1 MDLAT
6 INEMWAKDSK
16 IDDVMLDQ
24 SSIKIPQL
32 HQKYLTLL
40 TEFQLL
46 QKRKSQDLKKL
57 QHRKWLYYS
66 GKAAPEEYEDK
77 PFDYKVMKSD
87 VPNWVS
93 VDDDICKVEMQ
104 LDYYYA
110 VIRTLEE
117 ILKQVHQMSY
127 NIKNCIQWRSFVGG
141 VW

>member
-1 MDLAT
+1 
-6 INEMWAKDSK
+6 MWSKDSK
-16 IDDVMLDQ
+16 IDDVMLDNA
-24 SSIKIPQL
+24 SLAIPQL

-40 TEFQLL
+40 TEFNLL
-46 QKRKSQDLKKL
+46 QKKKSQDLKKL
-57 QHRKWLYYS
+57 QHKKWLYYS

-77 PFDYKVMKSD
+77 PFQYKVMKSD

-104 LDYYYA
+104 LDYYNA

-127 NIKNCIQWRSFVGG
+127 NIRNSIQWRSFVGG
-141 VW
+141 GA

>member
-1 MDLAT
+1 
-6 INEMWAKDSK
+6 MWSKDSK
-16 IDDVMLDQ
+16 IDDVMLDNA
-24 SSIKIPQL
+24 SLAIPQL

-40 TEFQLL
+40 TEFNLL
-46 QKRKSQDLKKL
+46 QKKKSQDLKKL
-57 QHRKWLYYS
+57 QHKKWLYYS

-77 PFDYKVMKSD
+77 PFQYKVMKSD

-104 LDYYYA
+104 LDYYNA

-127 NIKNCIQWRSFVGG
+127 NIKNSIQWRSFVGG
-141 VW
+141 GV

>member
-1 MDLAT
+1 
-6 INEMWAKDSK
+6 MWLKDSK
-16 IDDVMLDQ
+16 IDDVMLDNA
-24 SSIKIPQL
+24 SLAIPQL

-40 TEFQLL
+40 TEFNLL

-57 QHRKWLYYS
+57 QHKKWLYYS

-77 PFDYKVMKSD
+77 PFQYKVMKSD

-104 LDYYYA
+104 LDYYNA

-127 NIKNCIQWRSFVGG
+127 NIRNSIQWRSFVGG
-141 VW
+141 GA

>member
-1 MDLAT
+1 MNLEI
-6 INEMWAKDSK
+6 INEMWLKDSK
-16 IDDVMLDQ
+16 IDDVMLDNA
-24 SSIKIPQL
+24 SLAIPQL

-40 TEFQLL
+40 TEFNLL
-46 QKRKSQDLKKL
+46 HKRKSQDLKKL
-57 QHRKWLYYS
+57 QHKKWLYYS
-66 GKAAPEEYEDK
+66 GKAMPEEYEDK
-77 PFDYKVMKSD
+77 PFHYKVMKSD

-104 LDYYYA
+104 LDYYNA

-141 VW
+141 GV

>member
-1 MDLAT
+1 
-6 INEMWAKDSK
+6 MWLKDSK
-16 IDDVMLDQ
+16 IDDVMLDNA
-24 SSIKIPQL
+24 SLAIPQL

-40 TEFQLL
+40 TEFNLL
-46 QKRKSQDLKKL
+46 QKKKSQDLKKL
-57 QHRKWLYYS
+57 QHKKWLYYS

-77 PFDYKVMKSD
+77 PFQYKVMKSD

-104 LDYYYA
+104 LDYYNA

-127 NIKNCIQWRSFVGG
+127 NIKNSIQWRSFVGG
-141 VW
+141 GV

>member
-1 MDLAT
+1 
-6 INEMWAKDSK
+6 MWSKDSK
-16 IDDVMLDQ
+16 IDDVMLDNA
-24 SSIKIPQL
+24 SLAIPQL

-40 TEFQLL
+40 TEFNLL

-57 QHRKWLYYS
+57 QHKKWLYYS

-77 PFDYKVMKSD
+77 PFQYKVMKSD

-104 LDYYYA
+104 LDYYNA

-141 VW
+141 GV

>member
-1 MDLAT
+1 MNLET
-6 INEMWAKDSK
+6 INVMWSKDSK
-16 IDDVMLDQ
+16 IDDVMLDNA
-24 SSIKIPQL
+24 SLAIPQL

-40 TEFQLL
+40 TEFNLL

-57 QHRKWLYYS
+57 QHKKWLYYS

-77 PFDYKVMKSD
+77 PFQYKVMKSD

-104 LDYYYA
+104 LDYYNA

-127 NIKNCIQWRSFVGG
+127 NIKNSIQWRAFVGG
-141 VW
+141 T

>member
-1 MDLAT
+1 
-6 INEMWAKDSK
+6 MWSKDSK
-16 IDDVMLDQ
+16 IDDVMLDNA
-24 SSIKIPQL
+24 SLAIPQL

-40 TEFQLL
+40 TEFNLL
-46 QKRKSQDLKKL
+46 QKKKSQDLKKL
-57 QHRKWLYYS
+57 QHKKWLYYS

-77 PFDYKVMKSD
+77 PFQYKVMKSD

-104 LDYYYA
+104 LDYYNA

-127 NIKNCIQWRSFVGG
+127 NIKNSIQWRSFIGGG
-141 VW
+141 V

>member
-141 VW
+141 V

>member
-1 MDLAT
+1 
-6 INEMWAKDSK
+6 MWLKDSK
-16 IDDVMLDQ
+16 IDDVMLDNA
-24 SSIKIPQL
+24 SLAIPQL

-40 TEFQLL
+40 TEFNLL

-57 QHRKWLYYS
+57 QHKKWLYYS

-77 PFDYKVMKSD
+77 PFQYKVMKSD

-104 LDYYYA
+104 LDYYNA
-110 VIRTLEE
+110 VNRTLEE

-127 NIKNCIQWRSFVGG
+127 NIRNSIQWRSFVGG
-141 VW
+141 GA

>member
-1 MDLAT
+1 MNLET
-6 INEMWAKDSK
+6 INVMWSKDSK
-16 IDDVMLDQ
+16 IDDVMLDNA
-24 SSIKIPQL
+24 SLAIPQL

-40 TEFQLL
+40 TEFNLL
-46 QKRKSQDLKKL
+46 QKKKSQDLKKL
-57 QHRKWLYYS
+57 QHKKWLYYS

-77 PFDYKVMKSD
+77 PFQYKVMKSD

-104 LDYYYA
+104 LDYYNA

-141 VW
+141 GV

>member
-66 GKAAPEEYEDK
+66 GKAVPEEYESK

-141 VW
+141 V